1 MGMSRYEITFPTEEE
16 IRQERERWLQGAKA
30 FIFPCLGSSVKDMF
44 GVLRSANELH
54 RHVQLICGGF
64 CFVLSCSVSVFL
76 NVLFLQ
82 AYFVRMEGFVG

>member
-1 MGMSRYEITFPTEEE
+1 MPKQPMGMSRYEITFPTEEE

-64 CFVLSCSVSVFL
+64 CLCSRVLSVFS
-76 NVLFLQ
+76 
-82 AYFVRMEGFVG
+82 

>member
-1 MGMSRYEITFPTEEE
+1 MFDATYETDGKCQSNPWGMSRYEITFPTEEE

-64 CFVLSCSVSVFL
+64 CLCSRVLSVFS
-76 NVLFLQ
+76 
-82 AYFVRMEGFVG
+82 